1 MRRGQCV
8 CLYCLCLCLFVCP
21 PFCLFLSV
29 CLFVSACL
37 SICVCLSLPIC
48 MSVCLSICVCLF
60 VSVYLCLSVYVC
72 LTVCLQS
79 WCVYTLYFSD
89 VEPSLVTTL
98 VNPATHTPGVH
109 VCLSA
114 LQCEGDMLHALQ
126 HAKANSYTH
135 ANHQHG
141 SSFLKRDIST
151 QYIY

>member
-1 MRRGQCV
+1 MCAYIVCV
-8 CLYCLCLCLFVCP
+8 SVYLYVRLSVYFCLSVCLCLL
-21 PFCLFLSV
+21 V
-29 CLFVSACL
+29 CLFVS
-37 SICVCLSLPIC
+37 VCLFLFVCP
-48 MSVCLSICVCLF
+48 SVFLFVSVCLF

-141 SSFLKRDIST
+141 SSFLKRDI
-151 QYIY
+151 